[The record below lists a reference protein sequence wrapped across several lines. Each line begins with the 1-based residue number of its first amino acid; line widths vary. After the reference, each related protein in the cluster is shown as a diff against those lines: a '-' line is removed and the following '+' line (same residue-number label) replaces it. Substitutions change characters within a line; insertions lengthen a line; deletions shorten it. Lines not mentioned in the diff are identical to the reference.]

1 MEYSEVDKYMM
12 RGTETTHIVAEVPLA
27 TNGMLALA
35 FSGRDWSASD
45 MSITPLAAE
54 TLTDEIGNLWNQDGV
69 AEEHSH
75 LTTSDTISQDKLGFA
90 WAVPEDATVG
100 SAYYVGVS
108 AETAGVVSTGVWRIV
123 VVSSRSTPFETA
135 DDFEAALVAG
145 TSTYKYDSMDDFS
158 DSPVEAAK
166 FPVERLELASGKA
179 LAIQIDIRGVTATAA
194 DPYKAVDQFGGL
206 LNDDGKVLLASS
218 IVATRSPALFDAA
231 SMPDE
236 PEDEEEEE
244 EEAEEEET
252 PAGGDEEPEDPALP
266 DEAEE
271 PTADGADQ
279 PDEGDEAEEDDPQ
292 PPAEP
297 VESAGSSQL
306 KAAEGDDPADP
317 AEEEPTEPVSTD
329 EETTEE
335 TTDLTPDT
343 IEETTPAVIEA
354 EEDDDEPTVTW
365 SPLSAEATRYIYPSF
380 AWVVPAS
387 AATGE
392 VLYVQVNVAK
402 GSSDLQHDNYFGVF
416 EVTVIAPAQPV
427 EEEEIDE
434 EQPTSLVTTVV
445 IVAGVVAVA
454 AAIFYFFIM

>member
-45 MSITPLAAE
+45 MSITRLAAE
-54 TLTDEIGNLWNQDGV
+54 TMTDEIGNLWNQDGV

-75 LTTSDTISQDKLGFA
+75 LITSDTISQDKLGLA

-100 SAYYVGVS
+100 TAYYVGVS

-123 VVSSRSTPFETA
+123 VVASRSTPFETA
-135 DDFEAALVAG
+135 EDFEAALVAG
-145 TSTYKYDSMDDFS
+145 TSTFKYDSMDDFS

-166 FPVERLELASGKA
+166 FPVERLELASGQA

-236 PEDEEEEE
+236 PEDEEEGEIVGEE
-244 EEAEEEET
+244 EGEEET
-252 PAGGDEEPEDPALP
+252 PAGGDEEPADPALP

-271 PTADGADQ
+271 PTTDGADQ
-279 PDEGDEAEEDDPQ
+279 PDEGDDPQ

-297 VESAGSSQL
+297 VESSGSSQL
-306 KAAEGDDPADP
+306 RAAEGDDPADP
-317 AEEEPTEPVSTD
+317 AEEDATAPVPTD
-329 EETTEE
+329 
-335 TTDLTPDT
+335 
-343 IEETTPAVIEA
+343 EETTPAVDEA
-354 EEDDDEPTVTW
+354 DETEEEPTVTW

-380 AWVVPAS
+380 AWVVPDS

-402 GSSDLQHDNYFGVF
+402 GSSDLQHGNYFGVF

-427 EEEEIDE
+427 EEEETE
-434 EQPTSLVTTVV
+434 EEEPTSLITTVL
-445 IVAGVVAVA
+445 IVTAVVGVAAGV
-454 AAIFYFFIM
+454 FYVFIL

>member
-123 VVSSRSTPFETA
+123 VVSSRSTPFETVE
-135 DDFEAALVAG
+135 DFEAALIAG
-145 TSTYKYDSMDDFS
+145 TSTFKYDSMDDFS

-218 IVATRSPALFDAA
+218 IVAARSPALFDAA

-244 EEAEEEET
+244 IVEEET
-252 PAGGDEEPEDPALP
+252 PAGGDEEPADPALP

-271 PTADGADQ
+271 PATEGTDQ
-279 PDEGDEAEEDDPQ
+279 PDEGDEAEEDAPQ

-297 VESAGSSQL
+297 VESSGSSQL
-306 KAAEGDDPADP
+306 KAAEGDDAADP
-317 AEEEPTEPVSTD
+317 AEEENTEPVTTD
-329 EETTEE
+329 EETTEDNA
-335 TTDLTPDT
+335 DLTPDT
-343 IEETTPAVIEA
+343 IEETTPADTEADEIE
-354 EEDDDEPTVTW
+354 EEPTVTW

-427 EEEEIDE
+427 EEEETE
-434 EQPTSLVTTVV
+434 EEEPTSLVTTVL
-445 IVAGVVAVA
+445 IVTGVVAVA
-454 AAIFYFFIM
+454 DRKSVV

>member
-45 MSITPLAAE
+45 MSITRLAAE

-90 WAVPEDATVG
+90 WAVPAGATVG

-123 VVSSRSTPFETA
+123 VVSSRSTPFETVE
-135 DDFEAALVAG
+135 DFEAALVAG
-145 TSTYKYDSMDDFS
+145 TSTFKYDSMDDFS

-206 LNDDGKVLLASS
+206 LNDGGKVLLASS
-218 IVATRSPALFDAA
+218 VVAARSPALFDAA
-231 SMPDE
+231 SMPADPQGTGQ
-236 PEDEEEEE
+236 PEDE
-244 EEAEEEET
+244 
-252 PAGGDEEPEDPALP
+252 DEEPADPALP
-266 DEAEE
+266 DEAGE
-271 PTADGADQ
+271 PAADGTGQ
-279 PDEGDEAEEDDPQ
+279 PDGGDEAEGDAPQ

-297 VESAGSSQL
+297 VESSGSSQL
-306 KAAEGDDPADP
+306 KAAEGDDAADP
-317 AEEEPTEPVSTD
+317 ADATEPVTTD
-329 EETTEE
+329 EETTEDNA
-335 TTDLTPDT
+335 DLTPDT
-343 IEETTPAVIEA
+343 IEETTPADTGADLNVE
-354 EEDDDEPTVTW
+354 EPTVTW

-402 GSSDLQHDNYFGVF
+402 GSSALQHDNYFGVF
-416 EVTVIAPAQPV
+416 EVAVIAPAQPV
-427 EEEEIDE
+427 EEEETE
-434 EQPTSLVTTVV
+434 EEEPTSLVTTVL
-445 IVAGVVAVA
+445 IVTGVVAVA
-454 AAIFYFFIM
+454 AAIFYYFIL

>member
-45 MSITPLAAE
+45 MSVTPLAAE

-90 WAVPEDATVG
+90 WAVPADATVG

-123 VVSSRSTPFETA
+123 VVSSRNTPFETVE
-135 DDFEAALVAG
+135 DFEAALIAG
-145 TSTYKYDSMDDFS
+145 TSTFKYDSMDDFS

-218 IVATRSPALFDAA
+218 IVAARSPALFDAS

-244 EEAEEEET
+244 IVEEET
-252 PAGGDEEPEDPALP
+252 PAGGDEEPADPALP

-271 PTADGADQ
+271 PATDGTDQ
-279 PDEGDEAEEDDPQ
+279 PDEGDEAEGDESQ
-292 PPAEP
+292 PLAEP
-297 VESAGSSQL
+297 VESSGSSQL
-306 KAAEGDDPADP
+306 KAAEEDDAADP
-317 AEEEPTEPVSTD
+317 AEEETTEPVTTD
-329 EETTEE
+329 EETTEDSS
-335 TTDLTPDT
+335 DLTPDT
-343 IEETTPAVIEA
+343 IEETTPADTEADEIE
-354 EEDDDEPTVTW
+354 EEPTVTW

-427 EEEEIDE
+427 VEEETEEEET
-434 EQPTSLVTTVV
+434 TSLVTTVL
-445 IVAGVVAVA
+445 IVTGVVAVA
-454 AAIFYFFIM
+454 AAIFYYFIL